1 MFYTLVERNR
11 DLKNTKFKCGS
22 VWTSMWLWEL
32 SFQLCLA
39 RADIQL
45 LLLPWSSCSPT
56 AGSVLGTRVA
66 SPGEEE
72 CHQGVTSSA
81 VPTGHLHT
89 SLSRQWLSAFPC
101 FLGSVFR
108 NRLARNQDPHQ
119 SSTKIKVSRHFY
131 FVLFS
136 EYSEYTIFSSEVT
149 PSSSSVCLRVTRED
163 RVSSRRQVPFAVWCV
178 ISRRNDRS
186 EDLGVNRATDTFSP
200 LFLHSRWQICAFA
213 VYIVQVKECGPS
225 LRSSF

>member
-1 MFYTLVERNR
+1 MALYGLQ
-11 DLKNTKFKCGS
+11 CGFENYLS
-22 VWTSMWLWEL
+22 NCVWLGL
-32 SFQLCLA
+32 IF
-39 RADIQL
+39 
-45 LLLPWSSCSPT
+45 SSCCCL
-56 AGSVLGTRVA
+56 GVRVL
-66 SPGEEE
+66 PQ
-72 CHQGVTSSA
+72 QGVSWGLGWPRLEKKSA
-81 VPTGHLHT
+81 TKGSLPLQMPTGHLHT